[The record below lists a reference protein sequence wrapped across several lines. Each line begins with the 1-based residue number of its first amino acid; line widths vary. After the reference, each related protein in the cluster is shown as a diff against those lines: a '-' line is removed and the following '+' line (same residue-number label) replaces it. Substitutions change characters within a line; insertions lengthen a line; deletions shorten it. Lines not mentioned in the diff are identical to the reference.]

1 MREYVLEM
9 KNIHKQFPGVYALQD
24 VTLELKKG
32 EVLALL
38 GENGAGK
45 STLMK
50 ILSGVYK
57 YDQGEIMINGR
68 KCDINSPNDSKN
80 LGIGTIYQELCLVPY
95 MTIAENFFLGIE
107 QIDRKT
113 RRLKIKEMVS
123 KTKDI
128 LKSLDLDIDPT
139 QSISSLSIAQQQMVE
154 IARAVSFNAE
164 IIIMDEPTSSLTSKE
179 VEKLFELIG
188 KLKKNGISIIYI
200 SHRMEEIFRITD
212 RVTVMRDGKNVGTKA
227 TDETNQDELISM
239 MVGRVVEQYY
249 TKENHVQ
256 DQKVLEVKDIVT
268 QYSNH
273 KLSFDLYK
281 GEILGLTGLVG
292 AGRTETVRVIFGIDP
307 IKQGRIFLEGVEVKI
322 RSPLDAMRMGIGLV
336 PEDRK
341 KEGLIL
347 SNGVGFNLTLLV
359 LRQFMKIFKYNRTD
373 EKQIIMDYKNALN
386 VIAFSESQ
394 RVSNLSGG
402 NQQKIVIAKWLATRP
417 KVLILDEPTRGID
430 VGAKAEIYAIM
441 NELTREGVSIIMIS
455 SELPEIM
462 NMSDRIAVLSQ
473 GKITAILNKD
483 EFNQENIMKHS
494 ILS

>member
-347 SNGVGFNLTLLV
+347 SNG
-359 LRQFMKIFKYNRTD
+359 
-373 EKQIIMDYKNALN
+373 
-386 VIAFSESQ
+386 
-394 RVSNLSGG
+394 
-402 NQQKIVIAKWLATRP
+402 
-417 KVLILDEPTRGID
+417 
-430 VGAKAEIYAIM
+430 
-441 NELTREGVSIIMIS
+441 
-455 SELPEIM
+455 
-462 NMSDRIAVLSQ
+462 
-473 GKITAILNKD
+473 
-483 EFNQENIMKHS
+483 
-494 ILS
+494 